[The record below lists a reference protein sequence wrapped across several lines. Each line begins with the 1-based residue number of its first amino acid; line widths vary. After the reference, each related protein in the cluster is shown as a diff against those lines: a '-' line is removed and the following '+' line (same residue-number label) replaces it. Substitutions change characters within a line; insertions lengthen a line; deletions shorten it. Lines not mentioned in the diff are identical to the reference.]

1 MSDGHSLVIHI
12 LDKEY
17 RVACPP
23 GEQDN
28 LLRAARYL
36 DNQMRGSPSWRR

>member
-23 GEQDN
+23 GEQ
-28 LLRAARYL
+28 ATRYSL
-36 DNQMRGSPSWRR
+36 SRI